1 MIESRV
7 AGKYAHALF
16 SAAKKINQVDTISAD
31 LVTISR
37 LLTEFPH
44 LKILLES
51 PQILEKEKREL
62 ISETFRGRISE
73 VLLSFLLLVLSKHRI
88 DYLLPM
94 ADEFG
99 RLAKEDQG
107 IATARLI
114 TARQLEPALMADIV
128 HELEK
133 TTGKKIEVKVE
144 IDPSLIGGIVIILG
158 DRIIDRSIRYQ
169 LSQLK
174 EQMSTLRVY

>member
-16 SAAKKINQVDTISAD
+16 SAAKKIKQVDTISVD
-31 LVTISR
+31 LGTISR
-37 LLTEFPH
+37 LLTEIPH

-62 ISETFRGRISE
+62 ISNTFRDRISE

-88 DYLLPM
+88 AYLLPM

-99 RLAKEDQG
+99 RLVKEDQG
-107 IATARLI
+107 IVTAQLI
-114 TARQLEPALMADIV
+114 TVRQLEPALMEDIV

-133 TTGKKIEVKVE
+133 TTGKKIELKTE
-144 IDPSLIGGIVIILG
+144 IDPSLIGGIVIVLG
-158 DRIIDRSIRYQ
+158 DKIIDRSIRYRLNQ
-169 LSQLK
+169 FK
-174 EQMSTLRVY
+174 EQMSALRVY

>member
-16 SAAKKINQVDTISAD
+16 SAAKRKNQSDTISAD
-31 LVTISR
+31 LGTISR

-44 LKILLES
+44 LKTLLES

-62 ISETFRGRISE
+62 IFNTFRDRISE

-88 DYLLPM
+88 AYLLPM

-99 RLAKEDQG
+99 RLVKEDQG
-107 IATARLI
+107 IVTARLI
-114 TARQLEPALMADIV
+114 TARQLESALMKDIV
-128 HELEK
+128 NELEN
-133 TTGKKIEVKVE
+133 TTRKKIEINTE
-144 IDPSLIGGIVIILG
+144 IDPNLIGGIVIVLG
-158 DRIIDRSIRYQ
+158 DRIIDRSIRHQ
-169 LSQLK
+169 LNQLK
-174 EQMSTLRVY
+174 EQMSALRVY

>member
-16 SAAKKINQVDTISAD
+16 SAAKRINQLDPISAD
-31 LVTISR
+31 LGTISR

-51 PQILEKEKREL
+51 PQILEKEKRDL
-62 ISETFRGRISE
+62 ISNTFRGRISE
-73 VLLSFLLLVLSKHRI
+73 VLFSFLLLVLSKHRI
-88 DYLLPM
+88 AYLLPM

-99 RLAKEDQG
+99 RLVKEDKG
-107 IATARLI
+107 IVTARLI
-114 TARQLEPALMADIV
+114 TARQLEPSLMEDIV

-133 TTGKKIEVKVE
+133 TTGKKIEIKTD
-144 IDPSLIGGIVIILG
+144 INSNLIGGIVIILG

-169 LSQLK
+169 LNQLK
-174 EQMSTLRVY
+174 EQMSALRVY